1 MKTSRF
7 NTFRIFVI
15 PYVASILG
23 IFSFSQVIVELFGQ
37 TIPNTILSFFKVAGE
52 VLIVLFVFIFALSWL
67 LKTVPRKHNKSY
79 RICVFDICR
88 QEFKIEGIRTEFK
101 ERDVA
106 WSFMKEYKKQYP
118 YCNFAL
124 LSDLNIERKTM
135 IKYI

>member
-7 NTFRIFVI
+7 NTFGIFVI
-15 PYVASILG
+15 PYAASILG
-23 IFSFSQVIVELFGQ
+23 IFSFSQVVVELFGQ

-52 VLIVLFVFIFALSWL
+52 VLIIGFVFIFALLWL
-67 LKTVPRKHNKSY
+67 LKSVPRRHNKSY
-79 RICVFDICR
+79 RICVFDVCK
-88 QEFKIEGIRTEFK
+88 QAFKIDGIRTEFK

-118 YCNFAL
+118 YYNFAL
-124 LSDLNIERKTM
+124 LSDLNIERKTI